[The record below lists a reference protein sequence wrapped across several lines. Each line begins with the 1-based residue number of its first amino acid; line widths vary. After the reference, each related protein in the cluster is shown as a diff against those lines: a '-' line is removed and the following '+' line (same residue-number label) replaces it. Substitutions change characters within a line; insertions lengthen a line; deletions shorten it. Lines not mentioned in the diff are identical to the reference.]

1 MKSSKRSSSKGRRS
15 IESSIEDAVTFL
27 SKRDGIDK
35 LLKAAKYVTS
45 LGIALDLDQLNNT
58 IQNQKSASLEE
69 KGGRGP
75 GKLDKLE
82 AALSLSRKAFRLGK
96 FLGNLK
102 KCLAILERA
111 REGREKSQQERDAT
125 KDGGFVE
132 RQTDQRALLMLSV
145 IFNCSEGLYYFL
157 DQIQVRFSPLP
168 HPRYRDDIR
177 TPSFDSTLNLFGL
190 FDFFLFNCLPQQHN
204 QFLVKAKVLKKTSS
218 VKRMKKVATYA
229 EILSYLSDSLQ
240 SMIHLRSKATFLQEN
255 KDKLDEKKE
264 HKQKVESEIFEFKV
278 VLMQN
283 CADFF
288 CALNDLRESNTYLGD
303 PTFLAACGILS
314 AVIGI
319 RSKWKK

>member
-69 KGGRGP
+69 KGGRGS

-111 REGREKSQQERDAT
+111 REGRE
-125 KDGGFVE
+125 
-132 RQTDQRALLMLSV
+132 
-145 IFNCSEGLYYFL
+145 
-157 DQIQVRFSPLP
+157 
-168 HPRYRDDIR
+168 
-177 TPSFDSTLNLFGL
+177 
-190 FDFFLFNCLPQQHN
+190 
-204 QFLVKAKVLKKTSS
+204 TSS
-218 VKRMKKVATYA
+218 PVP
-229 EILSYLSDSLQ
+229 S
-240 SMIHLRSKATFLQEN
+240 
-255 KDKLDEKKE
+255 
-264 HKQKVESEIFEFKV
+264 
-278 VLMQN
+278 
-283 CADFF
+283 
-288 CALNDLRESNTYLGD
+288 
-303 PTFLAACGILS
+303 
-314 AVIGI
+314 
-319 RSKWKK
+319 

>member
-69 KGGRGP
+69 KGGRGS

-82 AALSLSRKAFRLGK
+82 AALSLSRKALRLGK

-157 DQIQVRFSPLP
+157 DQI
-168 HPRYRDDIR
+168 
-177 TPSFDSTLNLFGL
+177 
-190 FDFFLFNCLPQQHN
+190 